1 MAKRDGMNF
10 DRTKKKGAKS
20 ETQGR
25 EAARKPAEKRQDG
38 DKKPALDRKPST
50 DRKPPV
56 DRKPVVEAEINENIV
71 AGRNAVLE
79 VLDSKLTVEKILVA
93 KGDTSGSINKII
105 PIAKEKGI
113 PLIEVD
119 RRKLD
124 SVSGGESHQGV
135 IAYVTPYRYAEVSD
149 ILAKAAE
156 KGEKPFVLV
165 LDEIEDP
172 HNLGSIIRTA
182 ELSGVHGV
190 IIPKRRSASVNSTVY
205 KTSAGAVNHMLI
217 AKVSNLPREVDELKE
232 AGVFVYGADMAGD
245 SASFATDFSG
255 GVALIIGNEGKG
267 ISRLLKEKCDSLVA
281 IPMVGKINSLN
292 ASVAAGILMYE
303 VMVQRL
309 AIEE

>member
-1 MAKRDGMNF
+1 MAKRDGLNF

-20 ETQGR
+20 ETQVR
-25 EAARKPAEKRQDG
+25 DAARKPVEKRQ
-38 DKKPALDRKPST
+38 AEDRKPASERKPAAERKPFA
-50 DRKPPV
+50 DRKPA
-56 DRKPVVEAEINENIV
+56 VEVEINENIV

-93 KGDTSGSINKII
+93 SGDTSGSINKII

-113 PLIEVD
+113 PVIEVD

-124 SVSGGESHQGV
+124 NLSQGESHQGV
-135 IAYVTPYRYAEVSD
+135 IAYVTPYRYSEVKD
-149 ILAKAAE
+149 ILDKAAE
-156 KGEKPFVLV
+156 KGEKPFILV

-217 AKVSNLPREVDELKE
+217 AKVSNLAREVDELKE
-232 AGVFVYGADMAGD
+232 AGIFVYGADMDGD

-267 ISRLLKEKCDSLVA
+267 ISRLLKEKCDSLVS

-309 AIEE
+309 PIED

>member
-1 MAKRDGMNF
+1 MAKRDGLNF
-10 DRTKKKGAKS
+10 DRSKKKGAKS
-20 ETQGR
+20 EPQVR
-25 EAARKPAEKRQDG
+25 DAARKPVEKRQ
-38 DKKPALDRKPST
+38 AEDRKPAERKPAA
-50 DRKPPV
+50 DRKA
-56 DRKPVVEAEINENIV
+56 VVEVEINENIV
-71 AGRNAVLE
+71 VGRNAVLE

-105 PIAKEKGI
+105 PIAKERGI
-113 PLIEVD
+113 PVIEAD

-124 SVSGGESHQGV
+124 SMSAGESHQGV
-135 IAYVTPYRYAEVSD
+135 IAYVTPYRYSEVKD
-149 ILAKAAE
+149 ILDKAAE
-156 KGEKPFVLV
+156 KGEKPFILI

-217 AKVSNLPREVDELKE
+217 AKVSNLAREVDELKE
-232 AGVFVYGADMAGD
+232 AGIFVYGADMDGD

-267 ISRLLKEKCDSLVA
+267 ISRLLKEKCDSLVS
-281 IPMVGKINSLN
+281 IPMAGKLNSLN

-309 AIEE
+309 PIEE

>member
-1 MAKRDGMNF
+1 MAKRDGLNF
-10 DRTKKKGAKS
+10 DRSKKKGAKS
-20 ETQGR
+20 ETQVR
-25 EAARKPAEKRQDG
+25 DAARKPVEKRQ
-38 DKKPALDRKPST
+38 AEDRKPAE
-50 DRKPPV
+50 RKPAV
-56 DRKPVVEAEINENIV
+56 DRKPVVEPEINENIV
-71 AGRNAVLE
+71 VGRNAVLE

-105 PIAKEKGI
+105 PIAKERGI
-113 PLIEVD
+113 PVIEAD

-124 SVSGGESHQGV
+124 SMSAGESHQGV
-135 IAYVTPYRYAEVSD
+135 IAYVTPYRYSEVKD
-149 ILAKAAE
+149 ILDKAAE
-156 KGEKPFVLV
+156 KGEKPFIII

-217 AKVSNLPREVDELKE
+217 AKVSNLAREVDELKE
-232 AGVFVYGADMAGD
+232 AGIFVYGADMDGD

-267 ISRLLKEKCDSLVA
+267 ISRLLKEKCDSIVS
-281 IPMVGKINSLN
+281 IPMAGKLNSLN

-309 AIEE
+309 PIEE

>member
-1 MAKRDGMNF
+1 MAKRDGLNF
-10 DRTKKKGAKS
+10 DRSKKKGAKS
-20 ETQGR
+20 ETQVRDTG
-25 EAARKPAEKRQDG
+25 RKPVEKRQ
-38 DKKPALDRKPST
+38 AE
-50 DRKPPV
+50 
-56 DRKPVVEAEINENIV
+56 DRKPVADRKPAAERKPAVEVEINENIV

-93 KGDTSGSINKII
+93 SGDTSGSINKII

-113 PLIEVD
+113 PVIEVD

-124 SVSGGESHQGV
+124 NLSQGESHQGV
-135 IAYVTPYRYAEVSD
+135 IAYVTPYRYSEVRD
-149 ILAKAAE
+149 ILDKAAQ
-156 KGEKPFVLV
+156 KGEKPFILV

-217 AKVSNLPREVDELKE
+217 AKVSNLAREVDELKE
-232 AGVFVYGADMAGD
+232 AGIFVYGADMDGD

-267 ISRLLKEKCDSLVA
+267 ISRLLKEKCDSVVS

-309 AIEE
+309 PIED

>member
-1 MAKRDGMNF
+1 MAKRDGLNF
-10 DRTKKKGAKS
+10 DRSKKKGAKS
-20 ETQGR
+20 DTQVR
-25 EAARKPAEKRQDG
+25 DAARKPVEKRQ
-38 DKKPALDRKPST
+38 AE
-50 DRKPPV
+50 
-56 DRKPVVEAEINENIV
+56 DRKPVERKPAADRKPAVEPEINENIV
-71 AGRNAVLE
+71 VGRNAVLE

-105 PIAKEKGI
+105 PIAKERGI
-113 PLIEVD
+113 PVIEAD

-124 SVSGGESHQGV
+124 SMSAGESHQGV
-135 IAYVTPYRYAEVSD
+135 IAYVTPYRYSEVKD
-149 ILAKAAE
+149 ILDKAAE
-156 KGEKPFVLV
+156 KGEKPFILI

-217 AKVSNLPREVDELKE
+217 AKVSNLAREVDDLKKE
-232 AGVFVYGADMAGD
+232 GIFVYGADMDGD

-267 ISRLLKEKCDSLVA
+267 ISRLLKEKCDSVVS
-281 IPMVGKINSLN
+281 IPMAGKLNSLN

-309 AIEE
+309 PIEE

>member
-1 MAKRDGMNF
+1 MAKRDGLNF
-10 DRTKKKGAKS
+10 DRSKKKGVKS
-20 ETQGR
+20 ETQVR
-25 EAARKPAEKRQDG
+25 EARKPVEKRQ
-38 DKKPALDRKPST
+38 AEDRKPSSE
-50 DRKPPV
+50 RKPSAE
-56 DRKPVVEAEINENIV
+56 RKPAVEVEINENIV

-93 KGDTSGSINKII
+93 SGDTSGSINKII

-113 PLIEVD
+113 PVIEVD

-124 SVSGGESHQGV
+124 NLSQGESHQGV
-135 IAYVTPYRYAEVSD
+135 IAYVTPYRYSEVKD
-149 ILAKAAE
+149 ILDKAAE
-156 KGEKPFVLV
+156 KGEKPFILV

-217 AKVSNLPREVDELKE
+217 AKVSNLAREVDELKE
-232 AGVFVYGADMAGD
+232 AGIFVYGADMDGD

-267 ISRLLKEKCDSLVA
+267 ISRLLKEKCDSLVS

-309 AIEE
+309 PIED